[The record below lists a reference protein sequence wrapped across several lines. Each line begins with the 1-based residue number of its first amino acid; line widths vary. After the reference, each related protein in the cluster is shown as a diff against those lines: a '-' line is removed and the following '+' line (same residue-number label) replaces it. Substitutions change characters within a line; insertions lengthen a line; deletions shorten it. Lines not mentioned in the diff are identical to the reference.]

1 MLLSVVDVYFNKF
14 KDTMIRL
21 NYFRSVAK
29 HAMKWWQNKIRQT
42 LFVQGHYCNK
52 SNARD
57 KS

>member
-29 HAMKWWQNKIRQT
+29 HAMKWWQNRNHNVHWT
-42 LFVQGHYCNK
+42 
-52 SNARD
+52 SNACFVIIFSVYD
-57 KS
+57 